1 MSCRCHVRSLY
12 LLYVAERFYQVPAG
26 RRFKISPR
34 SLWNPSYQVSGL
46 GAQCL
51 QFASTSPLLFFAQT
65 AAKIVILSLNKFVIC
80 NYLSWL
86 FGWFFGFILFLYMH
100 LVDTYLLFFEQL
112 LTPLQRQWN
121 ASLVTS
127 WIICLSLCEAIST
140 RDLSFH
146 NFVVYVVLNFA
157 KLAPSF

>member
-86 FGWFFGFILFLYMH
+86 FGWFFGFILFFVHASCWH
-100 LVDTYLLFFEQL
+100 LFIVLWTTFNPAAKAVKCVSCDELNNLFITLRGYFD
-112 LTPLQRQWN
+112 
-121 ASLVTS
+121 S
-127 WIICLSLCEAIST
+127 WFIFS
-140 RDLSFH
+140 
-146 NFVVYVVLNFA
+146 
-157 KLAPSF
+157 